1 MQEGIVIINENG
13 YFTVQDNSG
22 RRYTTKVRGRL
33 KQNRYRILVGDRI
46 KFKTVNEKE
55 GWIEEVL
62 PRKNALRRPPV
73 SNIDQVLL
81 VVAAHHPD
89 INNLLL
95 NKLLVMIEDEDIPVV
110 LCINK
115 WDLADEESEALVE
128 LYRKAGYT
136 VLCTSTWEDCGLVE
150 LRETLSGHVTAL
162 AGPSGVGKSSLLNA
176 IDAGFTFQTGTISDK
191 TKRGRHT
198 TRHASL
204 YALDDDSFIMDT
216 PGFSALDFTDLTE
229 TRLSSLF
236 PEFLRYE
243 EGCKFSPCSHVH
255 EPICGIKEALARG
268 DVDPSRYE
276 AYLAIRSEILQAHK
290 K

>member
-13 YFTVQDNSG
+13 YFTVQDQSG
-22 RRYTTKVRGRL
+22 HRYMTKVRGRL
-33 KQNRYRILVGDRI
+33 KQNRYRILVGDRV
-46 KFKTVNEKE
+46 KFSVVNETE

-95 NKLLVMIEDEDIPVV
+95 NKLLVMIEDEEIPVV

-115 WDLADEESEALVE
+115 WDLADEESEKLAT
-128 LYRKAGYT
+128 LYREAGYE
-136 VLCTSTWEDCGLVE
+136 VLCTSTWKECGLDE
-150 LRETLSGHVTAL
+150 LRKTLTGHVTAL

-204 YALDDDSFIMDT
+204 YALDDESFIMDT

-229 TRLSSLF
+229 TRLASLF

-255 EPICGIKEALARG
+255 EPICGIKEALAAG
-268 DVDPSRYE
+268 KIAPSRYE
-276 AYLAIRSEILQAHK
+276 AYLSIRNEILTSK

>member
-13 YFTVQDNSG
+13 YFTVQDHTG
-22 RRYTTKVRGRL
+22 HRYTTKVRGRL
-33 KQNRYRILVGDRI
+33 KQNRYRILVGDRV
-46 KFKTVNEKE
+46 KFSTVNEEE

-89 INNLLL
+89 INSLLL

-115 WDLADEESEALVE
+115 WDLADEESKALVDVYE
-128 LYRKAGYT
+128 KAGYT
-136 VLCTSTWEDCGLVE
+136 VLRTSTWEACGLEE

-176 IDAGFTFQTGTISDK
+176 IDAGFTFQTGAISDK

-204 YALDDDSFIMDT
+204 YALDEDSFIMDT

-229 TRLSSLF
+229 TRLASLF
-236 PEFLRYE
+236 PEFLRHE

-255 EPICGIKEALARG
+255 EPICGIKEALDRG
-268 DVDPSRYE
+268 DIAPSRYE
-276 AYLAIRSEILQAHK
+276 AYLAIRNEIIEAHK